1 MPELPEVEHF
11 RSLLEPLISS
21 KYTLYLERGS
31 LETKPPRKFL
41 DDDQIAEINA
51 SKYFVSKISRRGK
64 LIAMTLTKKTST
76 PTSVGTKFLMVH
88 MGMTGR
94 ISTPDVVPELK
105 EVKSSE
111 YPPPHVYLK
120 FTSGSKEASFSDP
133 RKFGSILLAETLDEL
148 EGLAPDAWMDV
159 HDESKPAMIEKLANK
174 SMGIKAMLLDQR
186 RVVAGVGN
194 WVADEVLYQTRIHP
208 DQNYLTTEQAT
219 LLLERLHSILAT
231 AVDCLVEKNSEFP
244 SDWLFHYRW
253 NSKKTTNDAHGRVV
267 TFVTSGGRTSAIVP
281 SLQQKKGQSKSKDPA
296 VHTQRTKKK
305 RLTVTTEAP
314 LDDITPSTTPSSNT
328 KKRKIAAVK
337 EENENVVK
345 MVAKEATRKK
355 AKAVKVEKSSALVD
369 GRRRSSR
376 LSS

>member
-31 LETKPPRKFL
+31 LDTKPPRKFL
-41 DDDQIAEINA
+41 DDDQIAYINKE
-51 SKYFVSKISRRGK
+51 KYFASKISRRGK
-64 LIAMTLTKKTST
+64 LIAMTLVQKDATSD
-76 PTSVGTKFLMVH
+76 SAVGTKFLMVH

-94 ISTPDVVPELK
+94 ISTPEVVPELK
-105 EVKSSE
+105 EVKASE

-133 RKFGSILLAETLDEL
+133 RKFGSILLANSL
-148 EGLAPDAWMDV
+148 EDLESLAPDAWMDV
-159 HDESKPAMIEKLANK
+159 HDESKPALIEKLTNQP
-174 SMGIKAMLLDQR
+174 MGIKAMLLDQR

-208 DQNYLTTEQAT
+208 DQTYLTTEQAT
-219 LLLERLHSILAT
+219 LLLETLHSILST
-231 AVDCLVEKNSEFP
+231 AVNCLVEKHCEFP

-281 SLQQKKGQSKSKDPA
+281 SLQQKKGQSKSKNPS
-296 VHTQRTKKK
+296 VHAPKKK
-305 RLTVTTEAP
+305 KSLTVKTEAP
-314 LDDITPSTTPSSNT
+314 SDEPTPTTKPSPNKS
-328 KKRKIAAVK
+328 KRKIAAVK
-337 EENENVVK
+337 EEIEIEIK
-345 MVAKEATRKK
+345 GKEPTRKK
-355 AKAVKVEKSSALVD
+355 AKAKAESSSAK
-369 GRRRSSR
+369 GNGQRRRSVR
-376 LSS
+376 LAS